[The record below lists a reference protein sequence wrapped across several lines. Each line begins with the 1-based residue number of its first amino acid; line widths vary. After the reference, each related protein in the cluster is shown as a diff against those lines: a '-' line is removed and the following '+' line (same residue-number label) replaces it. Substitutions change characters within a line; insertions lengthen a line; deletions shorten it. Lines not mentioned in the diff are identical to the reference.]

1 MLSCYTLTRRIASR
15 ICPITSGCSSDSRN
29 SLLKNKNKVGFIA
42 EFVEGNTKH
51 PPKPP
56 NTFCRKPIIEV
67 QLSRI
72 SGIQKNKIVDLTIVI
87 VLAAYAFF
95 EMRSSD
101 VMAPES

>member
-1 MLSCYTLTRRIASR
+1 M
-15 ICPITSGCSSDSRN
+15 PNWKNSSFINDSRN

-67 QLSRI
+67 QLS
-72 SGIQKNKIVDLTIVI
+72 GIQKNKIVDLAIVI
-87 VLAAYAFF
+87 VLAAFAFF

>member
-1 MLSCYTLTRRIASR
+1 M
-15 ICPITSGCSSDSRN
+15 
-29 SLLKNKNKVGFIA
+29 LKNKNKVGFIA

-56 NTFCRKPIIEV
+56 NTFCRKLIIEV

-87 VLAAYAFF
+87 VLAAFAFF